1 MEYLKP
7 HMRKPLILALVFIG
21 SMVVGVVLLLLITTG
36 IGFIKMAIQQ
46 RNHPGIGA
54 VAGGISELPVLLIPL
69 LCGVIGVLIT
79 LRQIERRKS

>member
-1 MEYLKP
+1 
-7 HMRKPLILALVFIG
+7 MRRPLILTLAFII
-21 SMVVGVVLLLLITTG
+21 SMMLGVVLLLLIVTA
-36 IGFIKMAIQQ
+36 IGFIQIAIQQ

-54 VAGGISELPVLLIPL
+54 VASGISEAFVLLVPL